1 MFGEAM
7 VHSVTGAKTPSAP
20 KKADSPPLDN
30 GHRPGIISVIDTQT
44 VPGDHV
50 SNLISKWNIFV
61 WHESILLS
69 TIFFFLCN
77 IFVRKNPN
85 ANTLLK
91 IWCKNKNPY
100 WDIGLLIS
108 EIWNANFIYY
118 LCHWFH
124 HFYSIEEIHKIF
136 PKGSFVLFTISA
148 RFIHFSMGNIWFTA
162 YRYRYCLCLARFIPL
177 SIGLAVLI
185 MNGMVILSPSRFQ
198 FSVSED
204 NDAEGLIA
212 HFHAHANEPVSCM
225 TFDTSG
231 TLLLTA
237 CKLGHNF
244 HVFRIMAHPC
254 ASSLGAIHH
263 LYTLHRGETTAKVGR
278 GVNLSLSTS
287 LQLIFLFS
295 KI

>member
-1 MFGEAM
+1 MPILF
-7 VHSVTGAKTPSAP
+7 
-20 KKADSPPLDN
+20 
-30 GHRPGIISVIDTQT
+30 IICVIDF
-44 VPGDHV
+44 
-50 SNLISKWNIFV
+50 IIF
-61 WHESILLS
+61 ILQKKFIKYFQQAAL
-69 TIFFFLCN
+69 FY
-77 IFVRKNPN
+77 
-85 ANTLLK
+85 LK
-91 IWCKNKNPY
+91 SLQ
-100 WDIGLLIS
+100 DL
-108 EIWNANFIYY
+108 F
-118 LCHWFH
+118 
-124 HFYSIEEIHKIF
+124 IF
-136 PKGSFVLFTISA
+136 PWENK
-148 RFIHFSMGNIWFTA
+148 
-162 YRYRYCLCLARFIPL
+162 YCYCFCLARFIPL
-177 SIGLAVLI
+177 SIGPAVLI
-185 MNGMVILSPSRFQ
+185 MNDMVILSLSWFQ

-278 GVNLSLSTS
+278 GVILSLSTS

-295 KI
+295 KIQIIHKLNTEKLFYL